1 MRDYNGNGEVD
12 KEDYILHEQM
22 IEEQEKMASEARHY
36 SLGEYIGAFIIIY
49 LILKLLHL
57 I

>member
-22 IEEQEKMASEARHY
+22 IEELEKMASEAKHY
-36 SLGEYIGAFIIIY
+36 RLGEYIGAFIII
-49 LILKLLHL
+49 LLFLKLIHL

>member
-22 IEEQEKMASEARHY
+22 IEEQEKIARCFGDRTSERNNY
-36 SLGEYIGAFIIIY
+36 NLNP
-49 LILKLLHL
+49 
-57 I
+57 